1 MVKGGA
7 PDSAKLVYITLK
19 YLRSISLGFIVI
31 INYIVFMGATNQ
43 QASLGG
49 AQSCHVKVSHMG
61 HVRFEMVGST
71 DIPGILNG

>member
-7 PDSAKLVYITLK
+7 PDSAKLVYMTLK

-49 AQSCHVKVSHMG
+49 GTILSCESFTHGTCQV
-61 HVRFEMVGST
+61 
-71 DIPGILNG
+71 